1 MTTQT
6 ATDLRGIRGNGR
18 LKKCWKA
25 NETEQK
31 WPQTN
36 EKYYKKFQMP
46 VGKDEV
52 GGSNPPISSI
62 SEFFLLP
69 CCDENLIYKLPW
81 RLFLAVIIIPKS
93 RCKICP
99 AHRWDTINEPG
110 IDFLCAAAKYWLIA
124 ACIRWLLEALFVGRT
139 IAVKVRK
146 TYSFSSLRHKKRL
159 RHKRSGHCSCLHQN
173 FRISSHAGG
182 HWFESSSLHQKV
194 PDFVRN
200 QELFHIFL
208 CKKSASKFDFCVD

>member
-1 MTTQT
+1 MS
-6 ATDLRGIRGNGR
+6 
-18 LKKCWKA
+18 
-25 NETEQK
+25 
-31 WPQTN
+31 
-36 EKYYKKFQMP
+36 

-110 IDFLCAAAKYWLIA
+110 IDFLCAAAKCWLIA
-124 ACIRWLLEALFVGRT
+124 ACIRWLLEVLFVGRI
-139 IAVKVRK
+139 IAVKVYK
-146 TYSFSSLRHKKRL
+146 SYSFNSLRHKKRL

-173 FRISSHAGG
+173 SRISSHAGG

-194 PDFVRN
+194 PDFLRN
-200 QELFHIFL
+200 QELFFIFRF
-208 CKKSASKFDFCVD
+208 K